1 MKLLTTACA
10 VTLLGVGVGVAPAA
24 GAGAPAA
31 RGGGHDAFNLES
43 DTYRMVEGEP
53 AFEVGVE
60 RGQHGVGP
68 ASVDLTA
75 SLGNATIEDFM
86 PFMRTLSFEDPIETQ
101 YVPLL
106 TKQDDPPVPEGLE
119 TVNLKLSNPSS
130 GAVVAFPRDAVLT
143 IVDDDGLSRVSFEF
157 ASYSGFE
164 NRGSLLVRVLRSGE
178 ATLPASVKVK
188 TEGGSAVEGQDY
200 TYTEKTVSFSA
211 GGRAYGGSVTIPL
224 LNDSAY
230 EGTEEFSLVLSDPVG
245 AALMSPSTVKVA
257 LLDDESPSTA
267 DTTPPYTAF
276 HQPLHGRSYAARN
289 LKQFIV
295 FMQDNNGGAGMD
307 RVQLAIRKN
316 LSNGRCSW
324 WTGSGFVK
332 RACDAKRWSN
342 TSADEYSETTVFSLG
357 TKLKPS
363 TRGSG
368 IKDYTAFSRGRDNVG
383 NVQTIFDKGQ
393 NKNTFEIK

>member
-1 MKLLTTACA
+1 LLG
-10 VTLLGVGVGVAPAA
+10 VGVGVGVAPAA

-31 RGGGHDAFNLES
+31 QGGGHDAFNLGS
-43 DTYRMVEGEP
+43 DTYRTVEGDLDRE
-53 AFEVGVE
+53 AVAVE

-75 SLGNATIEDFM
+75 SLGNGATTEDFDFT
-86 PFMRTLSFEDPIETQ
+86 PFPYRLTFEDPIETQ
-101 YVPLL
+101 YVDLL
-106 TKQDDPPVPEGLE
+106 TKEDLLSEGLE

-143 IVDDDGLSRVSFEF
+143 IVDDDGPSRVSFEF

-164 NRGSLLVRVLRSGE
+164 SRGSLLVRVLRSGE
-178 ATLPASVKVK
+178 APLPAASVKV
-188 TEGGSAVEGQDY
+188 TTDGGSAVEGQDY
-200 TYTEKTVSFSA
+200 TRTENTVDFAA
-211 GGRAYGGSVTIPL
+211 GGRGLYGDGSVTTIPL
-224 LNDSAY
+224 FNDSAY
-230 EGTEEFSLVLSDPVG
+230 EGTEKFSLVLSDPTGV
-245 AALMSPSTVKVA
+245 APSSTVEVA

-267 DTTPPYTAF
+267 DTIPPYTAF

>member
-1 MKLLTTACA
+1 
-10 VTLLGVGVGVAPAA
+10 
-24 GAGAPAA
+24 
-31 RGGGHDAFNLES
+31 
-43 DTYRMVEGEP
+43 
-53 AFEVGVE
+53 
-60 RGQHGVGP
+60 
-68 ASVDLTA
+68 
-75 SLGNATIEDFM
+75 
-86 PFMRTLSFEDPIETQ
+86 
-101 YVPLL
+101 
-106 TKQDDPPVPEGLE
+106 
-119 TVNLKLSNPSS
+119 VNLKLSNPSS

-143 IVDDDGLSRVSFEF
+143 IVDDDGPSRVSFEF

-178 ATLPASVKVK
+178 ATLPDSVIVK
-188 TEGGSAVEGQDY
+188 TKGGSAVEGQDY
-200 TYTEKTVSFSA
+200 THTEKTVNFASNDR
-211 GGRAYGGSVTIPL
+211 GLYGGGSVTTIPL
-224 LNDSAY
+224 FNDSAY
-230 EGTEEFSLVLSDPVG
+230 EGTEKFSLELSDPTGV
-245 AALMSPSTVKVA
+245 APSSTVEVA

-332 RACDAKRWSN
+332 RACDNKRWSN
-342 TSADEYSETTVFSLG
+342 TRADKYSETTVFSLG

-368 IKDYTAFSRGRDNVG
+368 IKNYTAFSRGWDNVG